1 MGHGW
6 QAAHALHRTCLMRA
20 CGLIAALLATGC
32 LAVPPD
38 PVVDGDDGADGDDG
52 YPDSDGGAA
61 CAEGS
66 QLDLVW
72 VSEVAF
78 DHEEQDQV
86 TLPGLLILVNPG
98 LHPIELDD
106 LRVVPPAGA
115 GPVEAELSLTGGG
128 LSLPPGEA
136 MGALNIGATI
146 ALDEFDEEWTNLEL
160 PQLDAV
166 LRFDESA
173 DDTEVPLRLE
183 LGPYSFDLSILVLV
197 EPGAGS
203 FDWARAARRTSAFCE
218 E

>member
-1 MGHGW
+1 
-6 QAAHALHRTCLMRA
+6 MRA
-20 CGLIAALLATGC
+20 CGLVALLATGC
-32 LAVPPD
+32 LAAPPD
-38 PVVDGDDGADGDDG
+38 PVVGGGGDDGDSGDDG
-52 YPDSDGGAA
+52 QADPDGGVA

-78 DHEEQDQV
+78 DHEGVDQV
-86 TLPGLLILVNPG
+86 TLPGLMILVNPG
-98 LHPIELDD
+98 PLPIELDD
-106 LRVVPPAGA
+106 LRVVPPAGI

-146 ALDEFDEEWTNLEL
+146 ALEEFDEEWTNLEV

-166 LRFDESA
+166 LRFDDAA

-183 LGPYSFDLSILVLV
+183 LGRYSFDLSILVLV

-203 FDWARAARRTSAFCE
+203 FDWARDAQRSSAVCE